1 MRHRLRVQFPCPAW
15 CISSFRL
22 YILAT
27 AAATAP
33 LALLLSFD
41 GDFFLQ
47 LLLWFSSSAAVT
59 SGFNFDSVHPGWV
72 HLSPDPPESGSA
84 RCDHRSLWRTDLAHG
99 LQHSTPGYGWSRYKI
114 TPKCAHCLEMGV
126 SCTFHERGVP
136 CAACAVL
143 GAPDCDW
150 SNPSLFILSLRQSR
164 DSYLRDERDDLVRSV
179 ETNVLPHSRFDCEY
193 ARSQQWFYDAA
204 QGAIT
209 RFLINIRAT
218 RNVAVD
224 GYRCLAASATNIP
237 TLLRF
242 IELGIE
248 AHIHPLVLQV
258 VGERVQDLLAP
269 LL

>member
-1 MRHRLRVQFPCPAW
+1 M
-15 CISSFRL
+15 
-22 YILAT
+22 AT
-27 AAATAP
+27 
-33 LALLLSFD
+33 
-41 GDFFLQ
+41 
-47 LLLWFSSSAAVT
+47 SSSNSSCGSVPLLPSPPAST
-59 SGFNFDSVHPGWV
+59 STRSTPDGFVYPQIPPN
-72 HLSPDPPESGSA
+72 PDP
-84 RCDHRSLWRTDLAHG
+84 LVVTTDLYG
-99 LQHSTPGYGWSRYKI
+99 EQILPTVSSTPLPVTDGRVTKLVQDLTNI
-114 TPKCAHCLEMGV
+114 TPKY
-126 SCTFHERGVP
+126 R
-136 CAACAVL
+136 
-143 GAPDCDW
+143 
-150 SNPSLFILSLRQSR
+150 
-164 DSYLRDERDDLVRSV
+164 
-179 ETNVLPHSRFDCEY
+179 EY

-258 VGERVQDLLAP
+258 VGERVQDLLAT

>member
-1 MRHRLRVQFPCPAW
+1 MLLLLNSPSLSIGFIFPCPAW

-41 GDFFLQ
+41 GNFFLQ
-47 LLLWFSSSAAVT
+47 LFLWLSAFAAVA
-59 SGFNFDSVHPGWV
+59 SGFNFDPVHPGRILPTV
-72 HLSPDPPESGSA
+72 S
-84 RCDHRSLWRTDLAHG
+84 
-99 LQHSTPGYGWSRYKI
+99 STPLPVTDGRVTKLVQDLTNI
-114 TPKCAHCLEMGV
+114 TPKCARCLEMGV

-179 ETNVLPHSRFDCEY
+179 ETNVLPHSHFDREY

-258 VGERVQDLLAP
+258 VGERVQDLLAA